1 MTGAQRKKSSRA
13 LTGEVRIIAGTW
25 RSRRIRFPSV
35 EGLRP
40 TPDRVRETLF
50 NWLGHDLEG
59 FRCLDLYAGSGALG
73 FEAVSRGAGPVV
85 MIERDGAAYR
95 ALDDNA
101 KLLGAAR
108 LELVRGDALEFVKRL
123 AGAVESKSSVAGVSP
138 ARRFD
143 LVFLDP
149 PFGAGVPDELL
160 PLLRS
165 LLAPGARIYI
175 ESGCPIEL
183 PEPWVVEKNGRAGQ
197 VYFQLLRLETA

>member
-1 MTGAQRKKSSRA
+1 MTGARRKSGNRA
-13 LTGEVRIIAGTW
+13 LNGEVRIIAGTW
-25 RSRRIRFPSV
+25 RSRRIPFPAI

-73 FEAVSRGAGPVV
+73 FEALSRGAGPVV
-85 MIERDGAAYR
+85 MVERDGNAYR
-95 ALDDNA
+95 ALGDNA
-101 KLLGAAR
+101 RLLGAVQ
-108 LELVRGDALEFVKRL
+108 LELVRGDALEFVRRL
-123 AGAVESKSSVAGVSP
+123 AASAESGADGASP

-149 PFGAGVPDELL
+149 PFGAGVPDEML

-175 ESGCPIEL
+175 ESGRPLAL
-183 PEPWVVEKNGRAGQ
+183 PEAWVVEKSGRAGQ
-197 VYFQLLRLETA
+197 VHFQLLRLETA

>member
-1 MTGAQRKKSSRA
+1 MTGARRKNGNRA
-13 LTGEVRIIAGTW
+13 LIGEVRIIAGNW
-25 RSRRIRFPSV
+25 RSRRIQFPSV

-73 FEAVSRGAGPVV
+73 FEAMSRGAGPVV
-85 MIERDGAAYR
+85 MVERDGAAFR
-95 ALDDNA
+95 ALGDNA
-101 KLLGAAR
+101 KLLGAVQ
-108 LELVRGDALEFVKRL
+108 LELVRGDALEFVRRL
-123 AGAVESKSSVAGVSP
+123 AGSTPSDVGGGSG

-149 PFGAGVPDELL
+149 PFGTGVPEELL

-175 ESGCPIEL
+175 ESGRPVEL
-183 PEPWVVEKNGRAGQ
+183 PEPWVVDKSGRAGQ
-197 VYFQLLRLETA
+197 VHFQLLRLETA

>member
-1 MTGAQRKKSSRA
+1 MTGAPRKRTHRT
-13 LTGEVRIIAGTW
+13 LIGEVRIIAGTW
-25 RSRRIRFPSV
+25 RSRRISFPSV

-73 FEAVSRGAGPVV
+73 FEALSRGGGPVV
-85 MIERDGAAYR
+85 MVERDGTAYR
-95 ALDDNA
+95 ALESNA
-101 KLLGAAR
+101 QLLGAAQ

-123 AGAVESKSSVAGVSP
+123 AAAAGASSS
-138 ARRFD
+138 RRFD

-149 PFGAGVPDELL
+149 PFDAGLPADMLQLL
-160 PLLRS
+160 QD
-165 LLAPGARIYI
+165 LLAPGGRIYL
-175 ESGCPIEL
+175 ESGCPLEASA
-183 PEPWVVEKNGRAGQ
+183 PWVVEKSGRAGQ

>member
-1 MTGAQRKKSSRA
+1 MTGAPRKKTHRT
-13 LTGEVRIIAGTW
+13 LIGEVRIIAGSW
-25 RSRRIRFPSV
+25 RSRRISFPSV

-73 FEAVSRGAGPVV
+73 FEALSRGGGPVV
-85 MIERDGAAYR
+85 MVERDGTAYR
-95 ALDDNA
+95 ALESNA
-101 KLLGAAR
+101 QLLGAAQ

-123 AGAVESKSSVAGVSP
+123 AAAAGASS

-149 PFGAGVPDELL
+149 PFDAGLPADMLSLL
-160 PLLRS
+160 KTV
-165 LLAPGARIYI
+165 LAPGGRIYV
-175 ESGCPIEL
+175 ESGRPIECSA
-183 PEPWVVEKNGRAGQ
+183 PWVVEKSGRAGQ
-197 VYFQLLRLETA
+197 VYFQLMRLETA

>member
-1 MTGAQRKKSSRA
+1 MTGAQRKKSNRA

-25 RSRRIRFPSV
+25 RSRRIQFPSV

-73 FEAVSRGAGPVV
+73 FEALSRGAGPVV
-85 MIERDGAAYR
+85 MVERDGVAYR
-95 ALDDNA
+95 ALEGNA
-101 KLLGAAR
+101 KLLGATH
-108 LELVRGDALEFVKRL
+108 LELIRGDALEFAKRL
-123 AGAVESKSSVAGVSP
+123 AGSAESGLAGTSS

-149 PFGAGVPDELL
+149 PFDAGIPDELL
-160 PLLRS
+160 LLLRS

-175 ESGCPIEL
+175 ESGRPVEL
-183 PEPWVVEKNGRAGQ
+183 PEPWVVEKSGRAGQ
-197 VYFQLLRLETA
+197 VHFQLLRLETA

>member
-1 MTGAQRKKSSRA
+1 MTGIQRKKSNRA

-25 RSRRIRFPSV
+25 RSRRIQFPSV

-73 FEAVSRGAGPVV
+73 FEAHSRGAGPVV
-85 MIERDGAAYR
+85 MVERDGVAYR
-95 ALDDNA
+95 ALEDNA
-101 KLLGAAR
+101 KLLGAPH
-108 LELVRGDALEFVKRL
+108 LELIRGDALEFAKRL
-123 AGAVESKSSVAGVSP
+123 AGSAESGLAGTSS

-149 PFGAGVPDELL
+149 PFDAGIPDELL
-160 PLLRS
+160 LLLRS

-175 ESGCPIEL
+175 ESGRPVEL
-183 PEPWVVEKNGRAGQ
+183 PEPWVVEKSGRAGQ
-197 VYFQLLRLETA
+197 VHFQLLRLETA

>member
-1 MTGAQRKKSSRA
+1 MTGVQRKKSNRA

-25 RSRRIRFPSV
+25 RSRRIQFPSV

-73 FEAVSRGAGPVV
+73 FEALSRGAGPVV
-85 MIERDGAAYR
+85 MVERDGVAYR
-95 ALDDNA
+95 ALEDNA
-101 KLLGAAR
+101 KLLGATD
-108 LELVRGDALEFVKRL
+108 LELIRGDALEFAQRL
-123 AGAVESKSSVAGVSP
+123 AGSAESGLAGTSS

-149 PFGAGVPDELL
+149 PFDAGIPDELL
-160 PLLRS
+160 LLLRS

-175 ESGCPIEL
+175 ESGRPVEL
-183 PEPWVVEKNGRAGQ
+183 PEPWVIEKSGRAGQ
-197 VYFQLLRLETA
+197 VHFQLLRLETA